1 MELRPSMRWLFLFVL
16 LLNIIYVVWQIS
28 MPAQDVYANVPKL
41 DNVEPIVLMREL
53 ADGRE
58 KDLENLDV
66 DSAVIKDESGAR
78 DVVAD
83 VDVTA
88 NEKCFT
94 FGPFREKGNVENLK
108 KDIGSYVEKMAVR
121 NREEKEHTVHWVYI
135 QPEKDR
141 QSVIDLGK
149 RLKSKKIK
157 DFYVIRE
164 GEKNN
169 GISLGHFKDKAR
181 AFGLESKVKKLGFD
195 VMVEPIYKTFV
206 VFWLDYQLVGDA
218 IPESVLKKYT
228 DPEGGDKISRL
239 SRNCQS

>member
-1 MELRPSMRWLFLFVL
+1 LT
-16 LLNIIYVVWQIS
+16 
-28 MPAQDVYANVPKL
+28 
-41 DNVEPIVLMREL
+41 REL
-53 ADGRE
+53 AADRE

-66 DSAVIKDESGAR
+66 DPAVVVDESGAR
-78 DVVAD
+78 DVVSD
-83 VDVTA
+83 VDAVA

-94 FGPFREKGNVENLK
+94 FGPFREKGNVESLK
-108 KDIGSYVEKMAVR
+108 KDIGSYVERMYVR
-121 NREEKEHTVHWVYI
+121 NREEKDHTVHWVYI

-141 QSVIDLGK
+141 KSVIALGK
-149 RLKSKKIK
+149 RLKYNRIK

-181 AFGLESKVKKLGFD
+181 AFSLESKIKKLGFD

-206 VFWLDYQLVGDA
+206 VFWLDYQLIDDD
-218 IPESVLKKYT
+218 IPESVLKKYMH
-228 DPEGGDKISRL
+228 PENGDKVSRL

>member
-1 MELRPSMRWLFLFVL
+1 MRWLFLFVL
-16 LLNIIYVVWQIS
+16 LLNIVYIVWQTS
-28 MPAQDVYANVPKL
+28 VPAQDTYANVPRL
-41 DNVEPIVLMREL
+41 NGVEPIVLIREL
-53 ADGRE
+53 ADDRGE
-58 KDLENLDV
+58 GSGNLETET
-66 DSAVIKDESGAR
+66 AVIKDELEDH
-78 DVVAD
+78 DVVAA
-83 VDVTA
+83 VE

-94 FGPFREKGNVENLK
+94 LGPFREKENVKNLK
-108 KDIGSYVEKMAVR
+108 KEISSYIEKAAIR
-121 NREEKEHTVHWVYI
+121 NREESEHTVHWVYI
-135 QPEKDR
+135 QPENDR
-141 QSVIDLGK
+141 KSVIDLGM

-206 VFWLDYQLVGDA
+206 VFWLDYQLIDDD
-218 IPESVLKKYT
+218 IPESVLKKYMH
-228 DPEGGDKISRL
+228 PENGDKVSRL

>member
-1 MELRPSMRWLFLFVL
+1 MRWLFLFVL
-16 LLNIIYVVWQIS
+16 SLNVIYIVWQINV
-28 MPAQDVYANVPKL
+28 PAQDTYANVSQL

-53 ADGRE
+53 ADDRE

-66 DSAVIKDESGAR
+66 DPAVVKDESEDR
-78 DVVAD
+78 DTVAD
-83 VDVTA
+83 VAAAT

-121 NREEKEHTVHWVYI
+121 DREEKEHTVHWVYI
-135 QPEKDR
+135 KPEKDR
-141 QSVIDLGK
+141 KSVIELGK

-206 VFWLDYQLVGDA
+206 VFWLDYQLIGDD

-228 DPEGGDKISRL
+228 YPEDGDKVSRL